1 MLKPDRHLQ
10 QEYAFKPLGWD
21 NNNKKG
27 PPTPSSNEKVPRM
40 KNGKTTHDNS
50 TPFVY
55 GPEETVAYCNF
66 FFPSRFAITQRIF
79 REIKMLLPKYQPTRI
94 LDLGCGVGTVGAAAV
109 DVWGSS
115 GPGVQKYVGIDQSA
129 AMLDAAKIMTK
140 QMGVLQNREDDYGA
154 AASQKV
160 KQYTPSSST
169 RGKRSSP
176 VVALRHQM
184 GRPIDVVLHSK
195 TGECVKRIQRSGDK
209 ERFDMAAVA
218 YTLSELQV
226 RTAISCYEKLIQR
239 HR

>member
-10 QEYAFKPLGWD
+10 QEYAFRALGWD
-21 NNNKKG
+21 DRYKQKT
-27 PPTPSSNEKVPRM
+27 PTTTSSSSTGAPGKVPKM
-40 KNGKTTHDNS
+40 KGGGGKTTHDNS

-79 REIKMLLPKYQPTRI
+79 REIKMLMPKYQPKRI

-109 DVWGSS
+109 DVWGGSR
-115 GPGVQKYVGIDQSA
+115 PGVENYVCIYQSSAMID
-129 AMLDAAKIMTK
+129 DAKIMTK
-140 QMGVLQNREDDYGA
+140 QMGVLQNREDEYGA

-176 VVALRHQM
+176 VVALGHQL
-184 GRPIDVVLHSK
+184 GRPIDVVMHSK
-195 TGECVKRIQRSGDK
+195 TAECVKRIQRSGDK

-226 RTAISCYEKLIQR
+226 S
-239 HR
+239 

>member
-1 MLKPDRHLQ
+1 MLKPDRNLQ
-10 QEYAFKPLGWD
+10 QEYAFRPLGWD
-21 NNNKKG
+21 VSAKQSA
-27 PPTPSSNEKVPRM
+27 TPSPTATAGARGKAP
-40 KNGKTTHDNS
+40 KTKAGKTQPDNS

-79 REIKMLLPKYQPTRI
+79 RELKMLMPKYQPRRI
-94 LDLGCGVGTVGAAAV
+94 LDLGCGVGTVGACAV
-109 DVWGSS
+109 NVWGSS

-140 QMGVLQNREDDYGA
+140 QMGVLQNREDEYGA
-154 AASQKV
+154 AASAKV

-176 VVALRHQM
+176 EVTLRHQV
-184 GRPIDVVLHSK
+184 RPIDVVLHTK
-195 TGECVKRIQRSGDK
+195 TAECVKRIQRGGDK

-226 RTAISCYEKLIQR
+226 GYPIALI
-239 HR
+239 